1 MSTSIAC
8 SVNCNHV
15 EG

>member
-1 MSTSIAC
+1 MSTSIAG